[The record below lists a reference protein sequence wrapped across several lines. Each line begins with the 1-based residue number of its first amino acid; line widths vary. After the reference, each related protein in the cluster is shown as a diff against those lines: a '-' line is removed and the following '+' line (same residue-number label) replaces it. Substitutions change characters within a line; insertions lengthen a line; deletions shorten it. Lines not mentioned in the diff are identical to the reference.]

1 VSPAGAVI
9 KLELADDEGRLV
21 QVESTRGAYEELRP
35 AVGERLRVRPRQ
47 VRIFVA
53 PPAPPAPKGPGA

>member
-1 VSPAGAVI
+1 VV

-21 QVESTRGAYEELRP
+21 QVESTRAAFEELHP
-35 AVGERLRVRPRQ
+35 VVGERLRVRPRQ

-53 PPAPPAPKGPGA
+53 PSAEAPPKGPGA